1 MDSLW
6 EKNAKCIVQQQQ
18 QQTERKNAEDGKLH
32 TRKQMTALKKAP
44 KSLNI
49 TQQWDLKH
57 EDKCLETS

>member
-1 MDSLW
+1 MHSSAAAAA
-6 EKNAKCIVQQQQ
+6 NR
-18 QQTERKNAEDGKLH
+18 ERKNAEDGKLH